1 MREAAGGSAEVLLDI
16 EVLGIGAEVDGLAAA
31 ENAPYDPIVF
41 VVDQVS
47 TALRLLYSSMR

>member
-1 MREAAGGSAEVLLDI
+1 MREAVGGSAEVLLDI

-41 VVDQVS
+41 VVDQES